1 MSVSS
6 YVAGGEFSREISITI
21 AVGAP
26 RSELGISSSSS
37 ENKVVLSGIPFE
49 EYHMFVSY
57 SGEHGGA

>member
-6 YVAGGEFSREISITI
+6 YIAGGEFSREMSITI

-37 ENKVVLSGIPFE
+37 ENIAVLSGSGVTFE

-57 SGEHGGA
+57 SGEQ